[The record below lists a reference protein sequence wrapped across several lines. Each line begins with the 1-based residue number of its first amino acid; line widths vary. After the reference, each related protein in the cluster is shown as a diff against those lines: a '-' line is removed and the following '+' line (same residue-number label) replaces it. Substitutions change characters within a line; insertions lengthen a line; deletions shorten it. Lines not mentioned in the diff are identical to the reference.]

1 MMKKILVAVFIFA
14 ILFFCADFASA
25 DEKED
30 LEKWLKEEYQKTS
43 NDMTYEEWFKKRSEN
58 TSEDWGK
65 KFSPKS
71 GDKTSGDKKSGD
83 KKVNKKLWAQEPS
96 QIAIALLTYAEMKT
110 LEKIEEDQ
118 EKMLKRI
125 DSKSSEY
132 NQIINA
138 RNRILKNIEN
148 ARDILANSPAFNHFA
163 KDIDEAMKARHPDW
177 EEKMT
182 IEKAA
187 QRINERNSKWKD
199 TLKIYLK
206 SMNYGTANFADD
218 LAMREGLMKILKK
231 PDGQVQALQAIGLY
245 FDNMNMMMTRDELV
259 LQSLMTAMIERKR
272 DAYDERDD
280 LDKAVKEAGTS
291 IKNYKS
297 KSKKKY
303 KVGF

>member
-1 MMKKILVAVFIFA
+1 MKNFLAAVFIFA
-14 ILFFCADFASA
+14 ILLFYADFSCA
-25 DEKED
+25 EEQED
-30 LEKWLKEEYQKTS
+30 LEKWLREEYKKTS
-43 NDMTYEEWFKKRSEN
+43 NDMSYEDWFRYRN
-58 TSEDWGK
+58 QTSEDWSK
-65 KFSPKS
+65 KFNPKS
-71 GDKTSGDKKSGD
+71 GDKKSDDKTSGD
-83 KKVNKKLWAQEPS
+83 KVNKKLWAQEPS

-132 NQIINA
+132 NQIINS
-138 RNRILKNIEN
+138 RNKILKNIEN
-148 ARDILANSPAFNHFA
+148 ARDVLAKSPAFNHFA

-177 EEKMT
+177 KAKMT
-182 IEKAA
+182 IDDAA
-187 QRINERNSKWKD
+187 KRINERNSKWKD
-199 TLKIYLK
+199 TLKIYLQ